1 MSGLGGYGKALTLM
15 LASAAVL
22 VLFALAYP
30 RTVPHPLLGSDW
42 RCSQTVLL
50 TSCTYES
57 ARAPTSA
64 SKLPTK
70 TDRVDGPA
78 RLPSI

>member
-1 MSGLGGYGKALTLM
+1 MSGLGGYGKAVTLM

-42 RCSQTVLL
+42 RCSRTALL

-57 ARAPTSA
+57 ARPTSA
-64 SKLPTK
+64 SKLPTNK
-70 TDRVDGPA
+70 GSVDGPA